1 MIFQEERIHYERL
14 DQAFRQVP
22 RAARR
27 AQPGAGAERD
37 ERSLARH
44 MRSLAVQLRVDG
56 RARLSCP
63 ASLAARTQRLS
74 REAGELLRESANA
87 TAALQR
93 LHQDARIMEACAA
106 QARLDGGVR
115 LPAVGR
121 VPRVLVLMREVV
133 ALGDTALSGERLLLA
148 LRAFDD
154 VQALTMAELWAVPTA
169 LRRALCEAFCH
180 DGRAILERAGERRA
194 AERFVEA
201 EDGAG
206 RMGDSPPFFERALQ
220 LAVERELPEVRARLE
235 SQMARL
241 GENGERMIRLE
252 HEAQALLA
260 MRLDNLIGGKR
271 MLDALNWQ
279 RCFAELSR
287 TEAELRADPDG
298 TYPRMDE
305 DSRSAVREQV
315 QRISRRLRMGEQAV
329 ARQAAAAAKEHTGA
343 RGTVCWWL
351 YEDEGRAALAG
362 RLGARARLPRMTPD
376 PRGHKLI
383 AAQALLFAALF
394 AAYALIARS
403 WLVLSLG
410 IPLAWSASMLLI
422 GRACTRLVRP
432 CRLLKLRPEALGGE
446 ERLLVVVP
454 ALLSSAKRALE
465 LCDALET
472 LGCLDGDENTAY
484 LLLGDFRDGPAA
496 TEADDEEILAAARA
510 RIRAMNERAG
520 REKFFYLHRARSF
533 YAPDRRWMGHERK
546 RGALM
551 ALNRLLLGEGDA
563 RRAFSAEGAACERL
577 AGRFKLDSEIARDTR
592 ALPGTV
598 HALAGALLHPLNRPR
613 VENGAPRGFAI
624 VQPNMELSASAVKNG
639 FIRLFAGNGGMDAYP
654 VSVSDLY
661 QDLTGRGNFG
671 GKGVYDVRAFM
682 AAVEGKLPEG
692 RILSHDL
699 IEGELA
705 GAAFAGDISFF
716 DGFPETFSA
725 HLKRLNRWTRGDWQ
739 LLPFLFRRGLSGLS
753 RLKLLDNLLRSLALP
768 SLLALLV
775 QGIWFDLRPAF
786 ALGVLYAFLDPL
798 LRLFRAD
805 SDSWRRAV
813 VQLAA
818 LPSAAAALFD
828 AVART
833 LFRLAFTK
841 KHMLDWVTSAD
852 AAAGGARVG
861 TACRVAA
868 ILCLPGLF
876 SAAWFLPS
884 LALIALF
891 LLAPGF
897 LRDLQNAPSD
907 AREALNARQLG
918 ALTLLARE
926 TWGFFEAFVSE
937 RENSLPPDNVQV
949 DPAVGAARRTSP
961 TNIGLY
967 LLACL
972 SARAL
977 GFIRDAELRERLT
990 ATVETLERMEK
1001 WHGQLYNW
1009 YDIDTLRPLRPRYV
1023 SSVDGG
1029 NLAAALLTCAAWVC
1043 ALDAP
1048 LSRRLRAL
1056 AEGMDFACLFDGAR
1070 KLFFIGADVENDRL
1084 SASHY
1089 DLLASESRILS
1100 YVAMMLGQVEPKHF
1114 RRLARPCVRLGRD
1127 QALVSWSGTMFEY
1140 LMPELFMRSR
1150 PGTLLH
1156 ESNRAVAR
1164 LQRLLGEARNRPWG
1178 VSESGYYAFDMH
1190 LNYQYRAFGLREVA
1204 LGGGARQSVVAPY
1217 ASLLAL
1223 CVCPAKAADN
1233 VLAMREAGWAG
1244 EYGFF
1249 EAADY
1254 TDARPGEG
1262 PKLVKSYMAHHQGM
1276 ALAALANALAGDA
1289 LSGCFE
1295 SIPEAR
1301 ALSLLLE
1308 EKPSARVKL
1317 LRRREALA
1325 PENARRAEDRVL
1337 RMGRAENRLVDA
1349 HLLFGAGATAL
1360 LTARGCVFYARE
1372 GVLANRCF
1380 GDLLDG
1386 RGALRLIASAAD
1398 GETADLF
1405 RGRARFDAGWA
1416 QYETALAGVDISLT
1430 ALLSPEDGTLFH
1442 KLRLKNGASAARE
1455 VEVALSFPV
1464 ALCHRDDCWAHPA
1477 FQSLFVSSAR
1487 IGQGA
1492 LVFTRRP
1499 GGPGRCPCALAA
1511 LATGGEATWET
1522 DRARFE
1528 GREGHAPRALSGSL
1542 GCTLD
1547 PCAAL
1552 RLRARLEAGET
1563 RDMHFAVALIPP
1575 EDAERW
1581 QERNASE
1588 TAPERARRLA
1598 ATQARAM
1605 LGFVGLGADAYHLLD
1620 RASAFL
1626 LDARLAARARADA
1639 SAANASR
1646 GDLWAM
1652 GVSGDLPILC
1662 ASIAGRA
1669 HLPLAR
1675 EAVRAHDFYRTMGLE
1690 SDLVLINDYGN
1701 DYEQPVRD
1709 ALRDMIAASHLRDL
1723 AGARGGVH
1731 VLEGAQITPAQRET
1745 LSCVA
1750 ALSFAGGAGFY
1761 AQLRAKLASLEFGGR
1776 AAYRPMEARNVKLPP
1791 IARALFNGYGGFA
1804 GDGYAIDAS
1813 EPTPAAWSNVLAG
1826 KNFGMLVTERGG
1838 GFLFARN
1845 SRMERLTP
1853 FYNDPLREGWGLM
1866 LYLADERRG
1875 MYARLLPGEAPH
1887 APFRATHGLACSRF
1901 LSGADGLRFETA
1913 LYIRPD
1919 ADALGVE
1926 VAVRDLSGKPRECAV
1941 TAFAD
1946 WLLGADARDAAYL
1959 HTWNEDGVCLARGA
1973 MPGVGYL
1980 AALNAP
1986 AEAGA
1991 ERAAFLGHGG
2001 VLRPD
2006 GLFERRGGKR
2016 GWALKARLSLAA
2028 GEEAK
2033 LCFAVG
2039 WARSREEAIKAV
2051 EALRERPS
2059 ALPEAEEAW
2068 QERLRAL
2075 RVETGDEAL
2084 DRLFPWLIKQA
2095 LDARVHARA
2104 GLYQAGGAYGF
2115 RDQLQDML
2123 LLMHFEPSL
2132 AREHLLLCAAR
2143 QFSAGDVLHWW
2154 HMPCSGVRTR
2164 ISDDRLFLPYAAAA
2178 YVRLTGDAGV
2188 LGERVP
2194 YLRDVPIPEGKTDW
2208 YGPAEA
2214 SDEVGTLHDHCMR
2227 AFRLSASLTGEH
2239 GLALMGAGDWNDSMD
2254 RVGAKGRGES
2264 VWLSQ
2269 FLSVAAAN
2277 YAEVAPDEADR
2288 AYLNALAAQMNAA
2301 VEEFGWDGNWYL
2313 RAYDDEGRKLGAASA
2328 PACRIDAICQA
2339 WAALSGLDAARV
2351 ARALDAA
2358 WEQLVDEEHGLVK
2371 LLTPPFGKD
2380 GFDPGYIRAYPPGVR
2395 ENGGQYTHAACWLLL
2410 ACVHT
2415 GQEARAHR
2423 LLKLLAPTSHAA
2435 TREEADRY
2443 RVEPYV
2449 LAGDVYGEPPYAGR
2463 GGWTWYTG
2471 AAGWYFQCVLALLGY
2486 ERRGNEVRLC
2496 ALLGDWPQAA
2506 VTVRFGNSEYRLVC
2520 RRDARGVTLDGA
2532 PVLGETI
2539 RMEDDARA
2547 HEAVFP
2553 PRQAAIGGEK
2563 NTNDNI
2569 PQIFLR

>member
-1 MIFQEERIHYERL
+1 MIFQEEHEHMNGKARL
-14 DQAFRQVP
+14 LGGVR
-22 RAARR
+22 ARR
-27 AQPGAGAERD
+27 AERIPGPAERD
-37 ERSLARH
+37 EQSLARH
-44 MRSLAVQLRVDG
+44 MRALAVQLRVDG
-56 RARLSCP
+56 RARLTCP
-63 ASLAARTQRLS
+63 KSLAARIQELS
-74 REAGELLRESANA
+74 REAGALLRESASA
-87 TAALQR
+87 TPALER

-106 QARLDGGVR
+106 QARLDGGAR
-115 LPAVGR
+115 LSAVGR
-121 VPRVLVLMREVV
+121 EPRVLTLMREIVS
-133 ALGDTALSGERLLLA
+133 LGDAALSGERMLMA
-148 LRAFDD
+148 LRAFDE

-169 LRRALCEAFCH
+169 LRRALAEGFCH
-180 DGRAILERAGERRA
+180 SASAVLERARERLA
-194 AERFVEA
+194 AERFVEV
-201 EDGAG
+201 EGAG
-206 RMGDSPPFFERALQ
+206 RMGDTPAFFERALQ
-220 LAVERELPEVRARLE
+220 LTVERELPGVRARLE
-235 SQMARL
+235 ERMAQL
-241 GENGERMIRLE
+241 GESGERMIRQE

-260 MRLDNLIGGKR
+260 MRLDDLIGGKR
-271 MLDALNWQ
+271 MLDALDWQ
-279 RCFAELSR
+279 KCFARLSR

-305 DSRSAVREQV
+305 ESQAAVREQV
-315 QRISRRLRMGEQAV
+315 QSISRRLRLGEQAV
-329 ARQAAAAAKEHTGA
+329 ARQAVAAAKEHEGA

-351 YEDEGRAALAG
+351 YEDEGRAALAA
-362 RLGARARLPRMTPD
+362 RLGARKRLPRLTPD

-383 AAQALLFAALF
+383 AAQALLAAALF
-394 AAYALIARS
+394 ALYAGIARS
-403 WLVLSLG
+403 WLVTMLG
-410 IPLAWSASMLLI
+410 VPLAWCAAMQLI
-422 GRACTRLVRP
+422 GRLSARLVRP
-432 CRLLKLRPEALGGE
+432 RRLLKLRPDALGE
-446 ERLLVVVP
+446 EGRLLVVVP
-454 ALLSSAKRALE
+454 ALLSSTQRALE
-465 LCDALET
+465 LCDGLET
-472 LGCLDGDENTAY
+472 LGCLDDADDAAY

-496 TEADDEEILAAARA
+496 TEADDAEILSAVRA
-510 RIRAMNERAG
+510 RVRAMNERAG
-520 REKFFYLHRARSF
+520 REKYFYLHRERSF
-533 YAPDRRWMGHERK
+533 YAPDQRWMGRERK

-551 ALNRLLLGEGDA
+551 ALNRLLLGERDA
-563 RRAFSAEGAACERL
+563 HRAFAAEGAACERL
-577 AGRFKLDSEIARDTR
+577 AGCFHLVATLDADTR

-613 VENGAPRGFAI
+613 VENGARRGYAI

-639 FIRLFAGNGGMDAYP
+639 FIRLFAGRGGMDGYP
-654 VSVSDLY
+654 VTVSELY
-661 QDLTGRGNFG
+661 QDVTGHGTFG

-705 GAAFAGDISFF
+705 GAAFAGDISFY
-716 DGFPETFSA
+716 DGFPETFSSY
-725 HLKRLNRWTRGDWQ
+725 LKRLERWTRGDWQ

-753 RLKLLDNLLRSLALP
+753 RLKLLDDLLRSLAQPALFT
-768 SLLALLV
+768 LLV

-798 LRLFRAD
+798 THLFRGGPDA
-805 SDSWRRAV
+805 WRRAV
-813 VQLAA
+813 MRLAA
-818 LPSAAAALFD
+818 LPCTAAALFG

-852 AAAGGARVG
+852 AAAGGTRVG
-861 TACRVAA
+861 TACRVGA
-868 ILCLPGLF
+868 ILCVPGLF
-876 SAAWFLPS
+876 TAAWLLPS

-891 LLAPGF
+891 LVAPGM
-897 LRDLQNAPSD
+897 LRDLQSASTD
-907 AREALNARQLG
+907 DREPLTARQIG

-926 TWGFFEAFVSE
+926 TWGFFETFVTE

-967 LLACL
+967 LTACL
-972 SARAL
+972 AARAL
-977 GFIRDAELRERLT
+977 GFIRDGELRERLT
-990 ATVETLERMEK
+990 ATVETLERMET
-1001 WHGQLYNW
+1001 WRGQLYNW

-1023 SSVDGG
+1023 SSVDSG
-1029 NLAAALLTCAAWVC
+1029 NLAAALLTCAAWVR

-1048 LSRRLRAL
+1048 LARRLRAL
-1056 AEGMDFACLFDGAR
+1056 ATDMDFTALYDKER
-1070 KLFFIGADVENDRL
+1070 KLFRIGADVENDRL

-1100 YVAMMLGQVEPKHF
+1100 YVSMMLGQVEPKHF
-1114 RRLARPCVRLGRD
+1114 RRLARPCVRLGKT

-1150 PGTLLH
+1150 PGTLLN
-1156 ESNRAVAR
+1156 ESARAVVR
-1164 LQRLLGEARNRPWG
+1164 LQRQLGEARLRPWG
-1178 VSESGYYAFDMH
+1178 VSESGYHAFDMH

-1204 LGGGARQSVVAPY
+1204 LGGGTRQSVVAPY

-1223 CVCPAKAADN
+1223 CICPGKVADN

-1244 EYGFF
+1244 AYGFF

-1262 PKLVKSYMAHHQGM
+1262 PKLVRSYMAHHQGM

-1289 LSGCFE
+1289 ISRCFE

-1325 PENARRAEDRVL
+1325 PGNARRAEDRVL
-1337 RMGRAENRLVDA
+1337 RAARCENRLVDA

-1360 LTARGCVFYARE
+1360 FTARGCALYARE
-1372 GVLANRCF
+1372 GVLASRCF
-1380 GDLLDG
+1380 GDLLDP
-1386 RGALRLIASAAD
+1386 RGDIRLTARTER
-1398 GETADLF
+1398 GEEAGLSQ
-1405 RGRARFDAGWA
+1405 GRARFEAGGA
-1416 QYETALAGVDISLT
+1416 QYENTLDGVDISLN
-1430 ALLSPEDGTLFH
+1430 ACLSPEDGTLFH
-1442 KLRLKNGASAARE
+1442 AVRLRNGASAARE
-1455 VEVALSFPV
+1455 TEMTLSFPV

-1477 FQSLFVSSAR
+1477 FQSLFVASAR
-1487 IGQGA
+1487 TEGGA

-1499 GGPGRCPCALAA
+1499 GAPGRCPYALAA
-1511 LATGGEATWET
+1511 LATGGEVTWET

-1528 GREGHAPRALSGSL
+1528 GREGRTPRALSGTL

-1552 RLRARLEAGET
+1552 RLRVRLEAGET
-1563 RDMHFAVALIPP
+1563 RDVHFAVALIPP
-1575 EDAERW
+1575 EDVDLW
-1581 QERNASE
+1581 QERNAPE
-1588 TAPERARRLA
+1588 AAPQRARRLA
-1598 ATQARAM
+1598 VTQARAM
-1605 LGFVGLGADAYHLLD
+1605 LGFTGLNAAAYHLLD

-1626 LDARLAARARADA
+1626 LDARLAARAREDGPGG
-1639 SAANASR
+1639 NISR
-1646 GDLWAM
+1646 GELWAM
-1652 GVSGDLPILC
+1652 GISGDLPILC
-1662 ASIAGRA
+1662 AFISGHAR
-1669 HLPLAR
+1669 LPLAR
-1675 EAVRAHDFYRTMGLE
+1675 EAVRAHDFYRTMGVE
-1690 SDLVLINDYGN
+1690 SDLVLVNDYGN

-1709 ALRDMIAASHLRDL
+1709 ALRDMIAASHLRDRS
-1723 AGARGGVH
+1723 GARGGVH
-1731 VLEGAQITPAQRET
+1731 LLDGAQLSPAQRET
-1745 LSCVA
+1745 LARVA
-1750 ALSFAGGAGFY
+1750 ALSFADGAPFH
-1761 AQLRAKLASLEFGGR
+1761 AQLRAQLAALEFGGR
-1776 AAYRPMEARNVKLPP
+1776 AAYQPMEARSVKLPP
-1791 IARALFNGYGGFA
+1791 VRRALFNGYGGFA
-1804 GDGYAIDAS
+1804 ADGYAIDAS
-1813 EPTPAAWSNVLAG
+1813 EPLPAAWSNVLAG
-1826 KNFGMLVTERGG
+1826 ENFGMLVTERGG

-1853 FYNDPLREGWGLM
+1853 FLNDPLREGWGLM

-1875 MYARLLPGEAPH
+1875 AYARLLPGEAPR
-1887 APFRATHGLACSRF
+1887 APFRATHALACSRF

-1913 LYIRPD
+1913 LYVRPD

-1926 VAVRDLSGKPRECAV
+1926 VTVRDLSGKDRECAV
-1941 TAFAD
+1941 TAFID
-1946 WLLGADARDAAYL
+1946 WLLGVDARDAAWL
-1959 HTWNEDGVCLARGA
+1959 RTWNEDGVCLARGA

-1980 AALNAP
+1980 AALDAP

-2001 VLRPD
+2001 ILRPD
-2006 GLFERRGGKR
+2006 GLFEKRGGKR
-2016 GWALKARLSLAA
+2016 GWALKARLFLAA

-2039 WARSREEAIKAV
+2039 WARSREDALKAV
-2051 EALRERPS
+2051 ETLRERPS
-2059 ALPEAEEAW
+2059 ALTEAEKAW
-2068 QERLRAL
+2068 QTRLNAL

-2084 DRLFPWLIKQA
+2084 DRLFPWLVKQA
-2095 LDARVHARA
+2095 LDARVRARA

-2143 QFSAGDVLHWW
+2143 QFASGDVLHWW

-2194 YLRDVPIPEGKTDW
+2194 YLRDVPIPEGKADW
-2208 YGPAEA
+2208 YGPAEV
-2214 SDEVGTLHDHCMR
+2214 SEEMGTLHDHCMR

-2254 RVGAKGRGES
+2254 RVGAQGKGES

-2269 FLSVAAAN
+2269 FLSVAATN
-2277 YAEVAPDEADR
+2277 YAEVAPDDADR

-2410 ACVHT
+2410 ACIHT

-2423 LLKLLAPTSHAA
+2423 LLKLLAPTTHAA

-2471 AAGWYFQCVLALLGY
+2471 AAGWYLQCVLALLGY
-2486 ERRGNEVRLC
+2486 ERRGEEVRLR

-2520 RRDARGVTLDGA
+2520 RREARGITLDGA
-2532 PVLGETI
+2532 PVLGDTI
-2539 RMEDDARA
+2539 YMRDDGKA